1 MASENLAHTLAA
13 RVVVGLA
20 TGVAI
25 AAVDNVAFEGEVSP
39 IVIVALLLAAACIAG
54 SFWGR
59 RSWVA
64 TILTAGCVPS
74 AHLIKHLLGLPDT
87 LHPNTYASIFKL
99 AAFSLAVVAVGT
111 ACGILVR
118 NLTATAESHGSSRA

>member
-1 MASENLAHTLAA
+1 MATDNFAHTLAT

-20 TGVAI
+20 AGAAI
-25 AAVDNVAFEGEVSP
+25 STVDNVAFAGEVSP
-39 IVIVALLLAAACIAG
+39 IVVVALLLASTGIAG
-54 SFWGR
+54 AFWGR

-64 TILTAGCVPS
+64 AILTAGCVPS

-99 AAFSLAVVAVGT
+99 AGFSLAVVAVGT
-111 ACGILVR
+111 ACGIFVR
-118 NLTATAESHGSSRA
+118 NLADTVGSSGGSRA

>member
-1 MASENLAHTLAA
+1 MASDNFAHTLAA

-20 TGVAI
+20 AGAAI
-25 AAVDNVAFEGEVSP
+25 STVDNVAFAGEVSP
-39 IVIVALLLAAACIAG
+39 IVVVALLLAATGIAG
-54 SFWGR
+54 AFWGR

-74 AHLIKHLLGLPDT
+74 AHLFKHLLGLPDT

-99 AAFSLAVVAVGT
+99 AGFSLAVVAVGT
-111 ACGILVR
+111 ACGIFVR
-118 NLTATAESHGSSRA
+118 NLTDTVESSDGSRA